1 MRNKLNV
8 GLVGASGNLFNTQRA
23 KRDFEESTHMF
34 QKLSAEKG
42 FDLTVISQSLETPED
57 AQKALNILQDKKVDF
72 LMIQT
77 NTASNG
83 DIAKILGTMDVNF
96 GIWALPEPDM
106 NELPMASVTAMN
118 MYGAIWTHFFKNRKI
133 LYKWFFGP
141 ARDSQFQKRLDST
154 ITVLSTT
161 KSLCNSRIGLIGDV
175 ALGFYDVYF
184 DERTLHSK
192 WGVTVCKHEVR
203 EVVSRAKQVALSE
216 VERISATLLPKDR
229 CKNLSNKDTEKT
241 IRVYLAFKQ
250 IVEEGNYDALAVRC
264 WPEFQQEYEFAVC
277 ASASLL
283 GGDGIPVACEGDV
296 MGALSMLILHYLNND
311 TPTVMMTDLTTVDPK
326 DDSMLMWH
334 CGYAP
339 PSWAREG
346 EGTYCPHSLFGLGT
360 VHDVAFAPQP
370 TTIAS
375 LAEDAE
381 TILVATADIMN
392 KDKPSYRGG
401 RGWFHKVKVNGK
413 PVTIFDLLET
423 LMVNGFTHHFAITPG
438 NIESYLDELVFWK
451 ALKYLPPKSYRE

>member
-1 MRNKLNV
+1 
-8 GLVGASGNLFNTQRA
+8 
-23 KRDFEESTHMF
+23 MF

-72 LMIQT
+72 LMIQN

-154 ITVLSTT
+154 ITVLSAT

-216 VERISATLLPKDR
+216 VERISATLLPKDK

-241 IRVYLAFKQ
+241 IRVYLALKR
-250 IVEEGNYDALAVRC
+250 IVEEGSYGDTC
-264 WPEFQQEYEFAVC
+264 
-277 ASASLL
+277 SL
-283 GGDGIPVACEGDV
+283 
-296 MGALSMLILHYLNND
+296 
-311 TPTVMMTDLTTVDPK
+311 
-326 DDSMLMWH
+326 
-334 CGYAP
+334 
-339 PSWAREG
+339 
-346 EGTYCPHSLFGLGT
+346 
-360 VHDVAFAPQP
+360 
-370 TTIAS
+370 
-375 LAEDAE
+375 
-381 TILVATADIMN
+381 
-392 KDKPSYRGG
+392 RG
-401 RGWFHKVKVNGK
+401 
-413 PVTIFDLLET
+413 
-423 LMVNGFTHHFAITPG
+423 
-438 NIESYLDELVFWK
+438 
-451 ALKYLPPKSYRE
+451 